1 MCNIN
6 RDTEA
11 ELLKLGLNLIGQAME
26 ASLRVNSPNSS
37 SDVLGAAVGAY
48 QQGKISK
55 SQLLAVI
62 NALDEQTYQTRA
74 YTVPTDGH
82 LAEYRR

>member
-1 MCNIN
+1 MSKIN
-6 RDTEA
+6 HDTEA

-26 ASLRVNSPNSS
+26 ASPRVNSPNSS

-55 SQLLAVI
+55 SQFTAVI

-82 LAEYRR
+82 LAQYRR

>member
-1 MCNIN
+1 MSKIN

-26 ASLRVNSPNSS
+26 ASLRVDSPNSS

-48 QQGKISK
+48 QQGKITK
-55 SQLLAVI
+55 SQFITVI
-62 NALDEQTYQTRA
+62 DALDEQTYQTRA
-74 YTVPTDGH
+74 YTVPTDGY
-82 LAEYRR
+82 LAKYRR

>member
-1 MCNIN
+1 MCKIN
-6 RDTEA
+6 HDTEA
-11 ELLKLGLNLIGQAME
+11 ELLKLGLNLIGQATE
-26 ASLRVNSPNSS
+26 ASLRVDSPNSS
-37 SDVLGAAVGAY
+37 SDVLGAAITAY

-55 SQLLAVI
+55 SQFTAVI

-74 YTVPTDGH
+74 YAVSTNGH